1 MTLMTSGGLEL
12 IAILHGRERASYLTE
27 LKDLTGLDNLNVY
40 SSELIKDKCYKN
52 KTTLSLPSCLRQSDM
67 DVSRI
72 RDQSLFTGGILN

>member
-1 MTLMTSGGLEL
+1 MTSGGLEL

-52 KTTLSLPSCLRQSDM
+52 KTTLLSLHATAVF
-67 DVSRI
+67 VSLI
-72 RDQSLFTGGILN
+72 WI